1 MGIAVHGNFY
11 RRVSLGDLERQ
22 FDLRRFAVFRRDN
35 NRSLNA
41 VCCLCRCAGK
51 YSVCGK
57 FQTLWQLACIVNLE
71 CQLAQIGSVFH
82 IAVQIDLGHRL
93 FVSQFQL
100 VHIGRNGDLHC
111 LFFHSEHR
119 IAGHEINIFSEL
131 GLAVKV
137 AVSIRLIRRFF
148 QHYFIRSVVI
158 EFLGIGI
165 IAKSFVIGQCQP
177 NDCPCLLV
185 EGRDLVLAD
194 GLVEVQQIS
203 NFTICELVGGF
214 AYAVII
220 CESRTLCRTGVEVV
234 TVFDDAIVT
243 AIICINIVIAAHAA
257 NIVPSTRNCSGVVAV
272 FERAAIETTHTAN
285 SIRTRNRSSIITV
298 FDYFFII
305 TAHTTDRV
313 FTLKIRVHYA
323 NILNDTTVI
332 FKQTSIASAVSIA
345 IQTAD
350 RMSLSIKCASV
361 IAMSKFSDRCPSS
374 PTVCTNAIISRKIAL
389 IDYDIFFQ
397 NSTCIFIRIVIK
409 RTACGIH
416 KCRKPVQLT
425 GVGDLVVSSCLIQR
439 CRLVMCFALFLGA
452 EAVFIVVRYICCFG
466 IGVFHHTTIRIG
478 VDRAMGV
485 VKSRKSV
492 IADRLIKTNVRLIA
506 VEQISNF
513 TACEF
518 VGGFACAVGVVKGCT
533 LCRTGVEVVTVG
545 DCIIV
550 IVTVHATNSAVST
563 KNCSDVVAVG
573 GFGIVSSTSAHTT
586 NPVFTRNR
594 FSVVAV
600 FNRTTIVTTHAADKS
615 FTRNRSGVIAV
626 FNRTVIVT
634 THAACIFVSA
644 GNCSSVVAVFNRTTI
659 VTAHTTDV

>member
-1 MGIAVHGNFY
+1 MGVTVHGNFY

-22 FDLRRFAVFRRDN
+22 FDLRRFAVFRCDN
-35 NRSLNA
+35 NRSLDA

-51 YSVCGK
+51 CSVCGK
-57 FQTLWQLACIVNLE
+57 FQTLRQLACIVNLE

-203 NFTICELVGGF
+203 DFTICELVGGF
-214 AYAVII
+214 AYAVVI

-243 AIICINIVIAAHAA
+243 AINIVIAAHTA
-257 NIVPSTRNCSGVVAV
+257 NIVSSTRNCSGVVAV
-272 FERAAIETTHTAN
+272 FERAAIVTTHTAS
-285 SIRTRNRSSIITV
+285 SIHTRNRSSIITV

-305 TAHTTDRV
+305 TAHTTDSV

-350 RMSLSIKCASV
+350 RMSLSIERASV
-361 IAMSKFSDRCPSS
+361 TAIWKSSDRRPNS
-374 PTVCTNAIISRKIAL
+374 PTICTDAIISRKIAL

-397 NSTCIFIRIVIK
+397 NSTCIYIRIVIK

-425 GVGDLVVSSCLIQR
+425 GVGDLVVSGCLVQR
-439 CRLVMCFALFLGA
+439 CRLVVGAVLFA
-452 EAVFIVVRYICCFG
+452 ETVF
-466 IGVFHHTTIRIG
+466 
-478 VDRAMGV
+478 
-485 VKSRKSV
+485 
-492 IADRLIKTNVRLIA
+492 
-506 VEQISNF
+506 
-513 TACEF
+513 
-518 VGGFACAVGVVKGCT
+518 
-533 LCRTGVEVVTVG
+533 VEVV
-545 DCIIV
+545 
-550 IVTVHATNSAVST
+550 N
-563 KNCSDVVAVG
+563 
-573 GFGIVSSTSAHTT
+573 
-586 NPVFTRNR
+586 FTFCNR
-594 FSVVAV
+594 ISVVGIACTPC
-600 FNRTTIVTTHAADKS
+600 FAIL
-615 FTRNRSGVIAV
+615 SGIDYAM
-626 FNRTVIVT
+626 
-634 THAACIFVSA
+634 
-644 GNCSSVVAVFNRTTI
+644 SVVQNRKSICI
-659 VTAHTTDV
+659 VTAQILVEVYRVAFGLAAVQQICDFTALELFCGFAAIFIFCVCEVVAICDWANIVSTYTAYIST